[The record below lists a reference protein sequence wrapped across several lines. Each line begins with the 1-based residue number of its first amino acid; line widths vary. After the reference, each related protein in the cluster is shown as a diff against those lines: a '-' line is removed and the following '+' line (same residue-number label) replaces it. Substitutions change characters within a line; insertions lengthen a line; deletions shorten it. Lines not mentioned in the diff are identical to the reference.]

1 MKKSVKGV
9 LVALAVIACAV
20 LALKGSVLIVQSGSW
35 SQTGNLSSARV
46 GASAAL
52 LPDGRILVTGGDPG
66 TGPVPSA
73 DFLNTDGTVFS
84 APPMKYPRS
93 QHLSVALQDGRIL
106 VAGGLTAPGTA
117 TGTAEIFDPVAG
129 SWSSV
134 GSGMTEARSGAT
146 AAVLQDGRVL
156 IAGGQNGTA
165 ISSTIEIFDPVHGT
179 FTSAGIMSSP
189 RTQHAMALLQSGQ
202 VLIVG
207 GNSGNTGTPPA
218 PTPVASTDIFDPVA
232 GTVSAGPSL
241 ATPRYNHSATTL
253 LNGQVVVIGGNNG
266 NANPAQMDV
275 TPAELVDFTAATPA
289 FTTLA
294 TNLAT
299 PREGHLAIL
308 LPNNNNLLIAGG
320 TSAGTTIS
328 SAELFT
334 ALETPQDVWTY
345 AFGSTGSMIT
355 ARSSAVGSAN
365 QVNAPSTTMQRNGVV
380 MLAGGNDA
388 NGNALNTTE
397 AYGFPTVQTDASD
410 YPPFTTVTITG
421 SGFQPGET
429 ITLTLVESPLIDTG
443 SPFTTVADANGNFS
457 DNSFATD
464 SHDVSVRFYLTA
476 TGQTSGFQ
484 AENAFTDNAD
494 KTTTDVTCS
503 PNPVEVN
510 TATTC
515 TATVTD
521 GSPNKNPNPQGTVQ
535 FSFSGTGTAGT
546 FVGNPCTLS
555 ASSTCLVS
563 VTLTPAAAVSG
574 TVTGAYSPSDATKW
588 SSSNGTFALTV
599 AGPAN
604 KLAFVQQPTNTE
616 AGSSITPAVTVNVE
630 DASGNVVTNSTA
642 SVALAIGTNS
652 GGGTLSGTTTVNAV
666 NGVATFSGLSIN
678 KTGNGYTLAANSTG
692 LTAATSNTF
701 NITSGTATQLVFGQ
715 QPTNAVAGSSITPAV
730 TVQVEDANNNVVTTS
745 AASVTVAI
753 GSNPSSG
760 TLSGTKTVNA
770 VNGVATFNNLSIN
783 NTGSGYTL
791 TASSA
796 GLAGATSN
804 TFSIG
809 QASTTTALTSSANP
823 SVFGQSVTFTATVT
837 VNSPGTGTIPAGE
850 TVTFKDGGAA
860 IGTGTTNASGVATFA
875 TSTLSVAT
883 HTITA
888 VYTGDTNFAT
898 STSTAVSQVVN
909 QASTTTALTSSVNP
923 SVFGQS
929 VTFTATVTVN
939 SPGAGTIPAGETVTF
954 KDGTTAIGTGTTNAS
969 GVATFVTSTL
979 SVATHTIT
987 AVYAS
992 DTNFAAS
999 TSTAVSQVVNKAS
1012 TTTTI
1017 TNDLSTATVVG
1028 QAYSVAVSVAITAPG
1043 AGTIPNGDTVTVSD
1057 GSASCTVTLSSA
1069 AGSCSLT
1076 STTAGGKTITATYNG
1091 DASFNTSTSTGVAH
1105 TVNKASTT
1113 TTITSNTPNPSTVG
1127 QSVTINYSVTVNA
1140 PGAGTPT
1147 GNVTVSDTAGDTC
1160 TAAVAAQTC
1169 SITFNT
1175 AGTKTLTATYAGD
1188 TNFNTSASTGTSQT
1202 VNPKLAFTSTAF
1214 AILTGTCSST
1224 ISVQIENANGSAA
1237 TLTTATVLSLS
1248 SSSGTGKFFSDSTC
1262 ATQITTATI
1271 AAGSSTASF
1280 FYDDTTIGSPVITV
1294 ASTGLTSVTQPE
1306 AITGLIFD
1314 SNAFSVPIGV
1324 CSSAITLQ
1332 SANSANGGPTVLT
1345 LATTINLTSTSGG
1358 GKFYSNSTCTTQIT
1372 TTSIGPGIDG
1382 GHDSNSFFYEDSVA
1396 GSPTLKGS
1404 AGTASATQTESVMT
1418 PPTISKAFS
1427 PASIPVNGTST
1438 ITFTLT
1444 NPAVNTTAL
1453 TNVAFSD
1460 TFPTTP
1466 GALVV
1471 ASPTGVADSCG
1482 GTVTAIA
1489 GAGSVSLS
1497 GGTIPAGTGGTPG
1510 TCAVS
1515 VNVTPPTAGTYN
1527 NTTGPISSANGGTGT
1542 TSNTA
1547 TLTVTTRTTTTTIA
1561 PATTSASVGGTAS
1574 FTITVKDTNA
1584 GTASNPVGSVSFND
1598 TSSPANL
1605 DTFTTCTLTQGTNP
1619 VGTVSCTV
1627 TATATTPAGVHTIN
1641 ASFTATDG
1649 VHANSSTTAAAILNV
1664 TTRSTS
1670 TTVVL
1675 TPSSVTTG
1683 GSSTVAV
1690 TVADTAGTGSST
1702 PAGTISFTSSDIG
1715 ANGDTFSPTS
1725 CTLSSSGTCSVT
1737 VTTHEVGTGSHLIT
1751 ATYAPNDSVH
1761 ATSNGS
1767 ATLAVTGTAPSITS
1781 TASATFTAGTPV
1793 SFTVTTTGTPTPSL
1807 SDGSA
1812 MLPTG
1817 VTFTDNGNGTAT
1829 LAGTTTVAGIT
1840 QFTITASN
1848 GVQPNATQHFTLT
1861 ILAAAPASIS
1871 VFSGSPQSATVNTAF
1886 TNPLVALVQD
1896 SFGNPVPSVSV
1907 TYTAPTSGASGTFAN
1922 STNTDTEMTNAG
1934 GLATSSTFTANTTAS
1949 PSASPYTVSASTPS
1963 VTGAATFSLTNNPA
1977 SPTQLVIT
1985 SKAFTIIAGQCSG
1998 NITVTSE
2005 DQYGNTSSVNNS
2017 VQVDLSSTS
2026 TITGKFYSDAACQT
2040 LIPVNNNKTS
2050 VTINSGSSSQTFSY
2064 TDTTPSP
2071 AASPMT
2077 NPPTFTTTIT
2087 AADDA
2092 TPGLTSGTQNE
2103 TILML
2108 AFTTPSFTTTQS
2120 TCSGPITL
2128 TAENASG
2135 TPTMVTVAAT
2145 LGLTSSSSGATFY
2158 SDTACGTAITPSG
2171 TPLASDVSIASG
2183 ASAVSF
2189 SYEDSVAGN
2198 PTITATIGAYSLTQQ
2213 EEIGT
2218 PPKVTTN
2225 PSNATITYGSNATF
2239 TAVASGS
2246 PAPTVQWQVSSDGT
2260 NYTNVTNGGVYSVS
2274 TTSTASSTTTT
2285 LTLTVPPVSLSGT
2298 YYRAV
2303 FTNVVGTAP
2312 SNAATLTV
2320 NPEPLTVSIIGNP
2333 TKTYDGGTT
2342 ATLTPANFYITGL
2355 VGTDKF
2361 TVTQT
2366 MGTYASANAGMNIGV
2381 TAYLSAINFTPYGS
2395 TMASNYSF
2403 PTSASGTGTIN
2414 PKALTATIVNNPTK
2428 TYDGTTTATLTPY
2441 NFSIMGLVSPDSF
2454 TVNQT
2459 VGMYASANAGT
2470 GITVTASL
2478 TPANFVPVGSTLS
2491 TNYTY
2496 PNYASGTGT
2505 ITQAASTTIVTC
2517 PASVTYSGAA
2527 QTPCSAI
2534 VTGVGGL
2541 SVNLTVSYTNNINA
2555 GTATASASYAGDAN
2569 HTASM
2574 NSTTFV
2580 INPAATTTSVTSSLN
2595 PSTFGDSVTF
2605 TAVVTNAS
2613 GTAVAPTG
2621 SVQFVIDTG
2630 APIVGTPGACP
2641 ATAPAYSFCA
2651 TTSTSTLTV
2660 SGSPHTITANY
2671 MNADP
2676 NFSASSGSLTGGQTV
2691 NQATSAT
2698 ALMVSPG
2705 SVTLGDIVTLTATVT
2720 DASTNSMGTP
2730 TGLVVFLDGT
2740 TPIGTGTL
2748 SSGVGTFTT
2757 SLLAVGS
2764 HSITAAYQGDSNFK
2778 PSYSPTPA
2786 SPNETVNLRPSSVG
2800 VTLTPATVVVGQSA
2814 TITATITDNGTTN
2827 PPGAADTWVATA
2839 GTPATGTTGSTATLF
2854 ADGMVLVAGGT
2865 NSSGTA
2871 VQSAYIYNA
2880 TSRMFS
2886 ATTGSLNYART
2897 GATATLLPNGDVLIA
2912 GGSSDGTA
2920 ANALNTAELY
2930 NPVTGTFTVAGAK
2943 STPTAN
2949 VMTAARFG
2957 ATATLLGNGQVL
2969 LVGGESSGGSLAS
2982 AELYNPMT
2990 DSFTATGTL
2999 ATGRYGAAAVLLTSG
3014 KVLIVGGT
3022 AASGVLASAELF
3034 DPGAGTFSPAGT
3046 MNAARTG
3053 ATATL
3058 LLNGNVLIAGGSSDG
3073 STPLNSAEIYN
3084 TSGLNTGTFT
3094 SSNSMLNTAR
3104 FNGTATLL
3112 PNGMVLLVGGASGS
3126 SAELYDADSDKF
3138 DTTGSLMQPD
3148 QASLTATLLNKD
3160 HVLVTGL
3167 TSGGTPVSDAELYTP
3182 SFNPLG
3188 TVGLMS
3194 SEGTDTFGAAPCV
3207 LTPSSATASMCT
3219 SSVTPSNV
3227 ATSPHTITGAYPT
3240 DTFVHSG
3247 SSNFASLTV
3256 NKADSLTTVSSSPSS
3271 SVFGQP
3277 VTFSATV
3284 GVIPPGKG
3292 IPTGSVNLY
3301 DGGTCAAPGT
3311 TLATALSLSGAMAT
3325 FTTSTLSAAASPHSI
3340 LACYSGD
3347 PNFNATGTGASTATP
3362 LTQIVKPAP
3371 TSTTVNS
3378 SQNPSIFGQSV
3389 TFTAT
3394 VTNTG
3399 STATPTGIV
3408 QFYVDGSVFGSAVAV
3423 SGSGATVAA
3432 TSGAIATLTVNGG
3445 TAHTVTANYVN
3456 SDGNFVNSTG
3466 SLTGGQ
3472 TVKPAPTSTTVSS
3485 SQNPSIYGQPVTFT
3499 ATVMNTAGAGVSTAT
3514 PTGSVQFYIDGSAFG
3529 SPVAVSGS
3537 GATASTMSQ
3546 ATTKLMVSGSP
3557 HIVTASYLNS
3567 DGNFSSGTGSLTSGQ
3582 TVSPAALTIT
3592 ASSGSMTYGSTSPV
3606 IVGPL
3611 YVGPGNFVNG
3621 EGPGVLSPQP
3631 TCGPVFTAT
3640 TPAATYPYPTSCSG
3654 AGDPN
3659 YTISYVM
3666 GSVVVSQAT
3675 TMTTVTSSTGGTS
3688 IFLQPVTFTA
3698 TVADNSMGSTG
3709 TPTGSVSFYDAAS
3722 GAACAT
3728 LGSNTLIGTPQTLI
3742 GGSASVTTATLAG
3755 TTATSTTQDQHT
3767 ILACYA
3773 DNVDAN
3779 FISSSGTTTQTVD
3792 AVPVITISPLSNS
3805 FTGQNVGSTST
3816 PFSFTVTNVGD
3827 ATLDISSATIIG
3839 DGTKTSAPSEFS
3851 IYTKGNPT
3859 PCGSTLAAMSSC
3871 TIQVTFTPQDTGEA
3885 SAILQITDNNDQT
3898 TSAAS
3903 QTQNITL
3910 TGGGLSTL
3918 MAGGSLYSYAIFATA
3933 NSCGAITLSGGST
3946 VDSFNSS
3953 MGPYSPSNDQLSG
3966 GNVGTNGNVTL
3977 NGSKTTIYGSAA
3989 VDSMTTGNCSK
4000 TSDPGL
4006 TTSGGAQ
4013 VTGPPAGGLVALNG
4027 PITYPA
4033 PPAPNP
4039 APPTT
4044 DQNISGSCPSGMT
4057 GCKNTGNKTVTL
4069 PPGSYGNVQL
4079 NGGTTANLATGTY
4092 DFNSLILSGNSVL
4105 YVSPGSGPIIINVAG
4120 NGLSG
4125 GNSALDLSGGS
4136 MVNASGKPSN
4146 LEFFYGGTHGVNLSG
4161 GLQAYAT
4168 LYAPMAPVNM
4178 SGGTDFFGAL
4188 IGSTVTDSGGTKI
4201 HYDTSLTD
4209 VASGQYLWFTIVV
4222 NNVQYKG
4229 SPLGSSAGQ
4238 VKLYLTNSTISFA
4251 ATNSQCSGSGGTW
4264 NSGTCTL
4271 PVPNAVVTLNS
4282 ASKTSPTTS
4291 FDQTSNRWS
4300 TSVPPSD
4307 LTGNTFVTGLAV
4319 PVPAGFPAG
4328 IQNVNWSAAFS
4339 TDTPYITLQW
4349 QWSAGVYTALSTTY
4363 ATTSP
4368 VNSNVLGVN
4377 AEDGSADTNGTDPAG
4392 TPETYKQDEVIGFFS
4407 ASAGVT
4413 PAAAEMS
4420 TAPSDYFFVPETDT
4434 VPTAST
4440 LVAVLTNNDGV
4451 THNISGLSVSGTN
4464 FGDFALQSGTQPAD
4478 TAMVPNCF
4486 GLTALAAGASCNL
4499 HIIFKPTIVGAE
4511 TAKIVINDDANNSP
4525 QTVYL
4530 SGTGTTP

>member
-1 MKKSVKGV
+1 VKRNV
-9 LVALAVIACAV
+9 LKFVSLS
-20 LALKGSVLIVQSGSW
+20 SVLLCVAILLTASPLQMPSGTW
-35 SQTGNLSSARV
+35 QATGILSSARV

-52 LPDGRILVTGGDPG
+52 LPDGQILVTGGDPG

-73 DFLNTDGTVFS
+73 DFLNTDGTVSS

-93 QHLSVALQDGRIL
+93 QHVSVALQDGRIL

-117 TGTAEIFDPVAG
+117 TGTAEIFDPVAA

-146 AAVLQDGRVL
+146 AAVLQDGRVA
-156 IAGGQNGTA
+156 IAGGQNGTV
-165 ISSTIEIFDPVHGT
+165 ISSTIEIFDPAVGT

-275 TPAELVDFTAATPA
+275 TPAELVDFTAVTPA

-308 LPNNNNLLIAGG
+308 LPNNNNVLIAGG

-334 ALETPQDVWTY
+334 ALETPQDVWIY

-355 ARSSAVGSAN
+355 ARSSATGSAN
-365 QVNAPSTTMQRNGVV
+365 QVNAPSATMQRNGVV
-380 MLAGGNDA
+380 MVAGGNDA
-388 NGNALNTTE
+388 SGKSLNTTE

-823 SVFGQSVTFTATVT
+823 SVFGQSVTFTATLT
-837 VNSPGTGTIPAGE
+837 LNSPGTGTIPAGE

-875 TSTLSVAT
+875 TSTLAVAT

-1057 GSASCTVTLSSA
+1057 GSASCTVPLSSA

-1091 DASFNTSTSTGVAH
+1091 DANFNASTSTGVAH

-1147 GNVTVSDTAGDTC
+1147 GNVTVSDGAGDTC
-1160 TAAVAAQTC
+1160 TANVATGTC

-1175 AGTKTLTATYAGD
+1175 AGTKNLIATYAGD

-1237 TLTTATVLSLS
+1237 TLTSPTVLSLS

-1262 ATQITTATI
+1262 TTQITTATI
-1271 AAGSSTASF
+1271 AAGSSTANF

-1314 SNAFSVPIGV
+1314 SNAFSVPISV

-1332 SANSANGGPTVLT
+1332 SANSANGGPTGLT

-1482 GTVTAIA
+1482 GTVTVA

-1547 TLTVTTRTTTTTIA
+1547 TLTVTTRTTTTTITPANNTA
-1561 PATTSASVGGTAS
+1561 PIGGTAS

-1641 ASFTATDG
+1641 ASFAATDG

-1761 ATSNGS
+1761 ATSNGT
-1767 ATLAVTGTAPSITS
+1767 ATLAVTGTPPSITS

-1848 GVQPNATQHFTLT
+1848 SVQPNATQHFTLT

-1896 SFGNPVPSVSV
+1896 IFGNPVPSVSV

-1922 STNTDTEMTNAG
+1922 STYTDTEMTNAG
-1934 GLATSSTFTANTTAS
+1934 GLATSSTFTANATAG
-1949 PSASPYTVSASTPS
+1949 PYSVVGSTPS

-1977 SPTQLVIT
+1977 APTQLEIT

-1998 NITVTSE
+1998 TMTVTSE
-2005 DQYGNTSSVNNS
+2005 DPYNNTSNVSTDTN
-2017 VQVDLSSTS
+2017 VDLSSVSAQAT
-2026 TITGKFYSDAACQT
+2026 FYSDTACQKAIAPNT
-2040 LIPVNNNKTS
+2040 EGKTS
-2050 VTINSGSSSQTFSY
+2050 VTISSGSSSQTFSY
-2064 TDTTPSP
+2064 TDTTPSLATTSP
-2071 AASPMT
+2071 A
-2077 NPPTFTTTIT
+2077 FTTTIT
-2087 AADDA
+2087 AAADA
-2092 TPGLTSGTQNE
+2092 STPGLTSGTQNE
-2103 TILML
+2103 TILQL
-2108 AFTTPSFTTTQS
+2108 AFTTAPFTTTQS

-2135 TPTMVTVAAT
+2135 TPTKVTVAAT
-2145 LGLTSSSSGATFY
+2145 LALTSSSIGATFY
-2158 SDTACGTAITPSG
+2158 SDSGCATAITPSG
-2171 TPLASDVSIASG
+2171 APPASDVTVASG

-2198 PTITATIGAYSLTQQ
+2198 PPITATIGAYAITQQ

-2239 TAVASGS
+2239 TAAASGS

-2312 SNAATLTV
+2312 STAATLTV

-2333 TKTYDGGTT
+2333 TKTYDGGAT
-2342 ATLTPANFYITGL
+2342 ATLTPANFSISGL

-2505 ITQAASTTIVTC
+2505 ITQAASTTTVTC
-2517 PASVTYSGAA
+2517 PASVTYNGAA
-2527 QTPCSAI
+2527 QTPCSAM

-2541 SVNLTVSYTNNINA
+2541 SVILTVSYTNNINA
-2555 GTATASASYAGDAN
+2555 DTATASASYAGDAN
-2569 HTASM
+2569 HTGSM

-2595 PSTFGDSVTF
+2595 PSTFGDLVTF

-2641 ATAPAYSFCA
+2641 ATAPAYSLCA
-2651 TTSTSTLTV
+2651 TTSTSALTV
-2660 SGSPHTITANY
+2660 SGSPHTITATYINT
-2671 MNADP
+2671 DG
-2676 NFSASSGSLTGGQTV
+2676 NFSGSTGSLTGGQTV
-2691 NQATSAT
+2691 NQANSTTTLA
-2698 ALMVSPG
+2698 VSSG
-2705 SVTLGDIVTLTATVT
+2705 TTNLGDLVTFTATVK
-2720 DASTNSMGTP
+2720 DGTNGSMGTP
-2730 TGLVVFLDGT
+2730 TGLVVFLDGN

-2748 SSGVGTFTT
+2748 SSGTTDQATFTT

-2764 HSITAAYQGDSNFK
+2764 HSITAAYQGDSNFI
-2778 PSYSPTPA
+2778 SSA
-2786 SPNETVNLRPSSVG
+2786 SGASNETVNLRPSSVG

-2814 TITATITDNGTTN
+2814 TITATVTDNGTTN

-2880 TSRMFS
+2880 TSRTFS

-2897 GATATLLPNGDVLIA
+2897 DATATLLPNGEILIA

-2920 ANALNTAELY
+2920 ANALNSAELY
-2930 NPVTGTFTVAGAK
+2930 NPVAGTFTVAG
-2943 STPTAN
+2943 SGSGN

-2957 ATATLLGNGQVL
+2957 QTATLLTSGQVL
-2969 LVGGESSGGSLAS
+2969 IAGGENSAGSLNS
-2982 AELYNPMT
+2982 AELYNPAT
-2990 DSFTATGTL
+2990 DAFTATGSLGT
-2999 ATGRYGAAAVLLTSG
+2999 ARYGAAAALLASG

-3022 AASGVLASAELF
+3022 GSSGALMSAELF
-3034 DPGAGTFSPAGT
+3034 DPTGNSNAGAFSTTGSLGT
-3046 MNAARTG
+3046 ARTG

-3094 SSNSMLNTAR
+3094 SSNSTLNTAR

-3112 PNGMVLLVGGASGS
+3112 PNGMVLLVGGANGS

-3138 DTTGSLMQPD
+3138 DPTGSLMQAD

-3167 TSGGTPVSDAELYTP
+3167 TSGGTPASDAELYTP

-3227 ATSPHTITGAYPT
+3227 ATSPHTITGAYPA
-3240 DTFVHSG
+3240 DPVHSG
-3247 SSNFASLTV
+3247 NSNSASLTV
-3256 NKADSLTTVSSSPSS
+3256 NKADT
-3271 SVFGQP
+3271 
-3277 VTFSATV
+3277 
-3284 GVIPPGKG
+3284 
-3292 IPTGSVNLY
+3292 
-3301 DGGTCAAPGT
+3301 
-3311 TLATALSLSGAMAT
+3311 
-3325 FTTSTLSAAASPHSI
+3325 TTSVASS
-3340 LACYSGD
+3340 
-3347 PNFNATGTGASTATP
+3347 AST
-3362 LTQIVKPAP
+3362 
-3371 TSTTVNS
+3371 STY
-3378 SQNPSIFGQSV
+3378 GQSV

-3394 VTNTG
+3394 V
-3399 STATPTGIV
+3399 
-3408 QFYVDGSVFGSAVAV
+3408 SVV
-3423 SGSGATVAA
+3423 SPG
-3432 TSGAIATLTVNGG
+3432 
-3445 TAHTVTANYVN
+3445 
-3456 SDGNFVNSTG
+3456 
-3466 SLTGGQ
+3466 
-3472 TVKPAPTSTTVSS
+3472 
-3485 SQNPSIYGQPVTFT
+3485 
-3499 ATVMNTAGAGVSTAT
+3499 AGAPS
-3514 PTGSVQFYIDGSAFG
+3514 GSVQFVVDGSNYG
-3529 SPVAVSGS
+3529 SPVSLVGESASITDSALTAGTHIVTAVYSGDANFNTSAAAPLTQTVLKASPAFSNLSNQTITYGQNSVTLTGTLSANCGTAGCSTVYPPSGETITVKIGNMPGS
-3537 GATASTMSQ
+3537 GTIAGNYGAFSVTVTGTA
-3546 ATTKLMVSGSP
+3546 ALMVSGSP
-3557 HIVTASYLNS
+3557 YTIYYSYAGDSNFNPATDKSTTLTVNRATPTFSYLSNPAIFFGVNS
-3567 DGNFSSGTGSLTSGQ
+3567 VTLTGTISANCGTSCTVYPPSGETITATVGTGTVSGTGSISSASGTFSITVYGTSALFVSGSPYTIQYTYAGDPNFTTASDNSTKLIVNPANTTTVAATAAAVYGQ
-3582 TVSPAALTIT
+3582 PNSATLSAKVTANPPSTATVSEGSVTFNVMGFASVQGNVSGGAALSSFAVTGISAGMYGITASYSGGTDFIGSMSTNPAALTVS
-3592 ASSGSMTYGSTSPV
+3592 AA
-3606 IVGPL
+3606 
-3611 YVGPGNFVNG
+3611 
-3621 EGPGVLSPQP
+3621 P
-3631 TCGPVFTAT
+3631 T
-3640 TPAATYPYPTSCSG
+3640 
-3654 AGDPN
+3654 
-3659 YTISYVM
+3659 
-3666 GSVVVSQAT
+3666 T
-3675 TMTTVTSSTGGTS
+3675 TMVTSSSTNGTS
-3688 IFLQPVTFTA
+3688 NFLQPVTFTA
-3698 TVADNSMGSTG
+3698 TVAPPYGYLV
-3709 TPTGSVSFYDAAS
+3709 TPVGSVSFYDAAS

-3728 LGSNTLIGTPQTLI
+3728 LGSSTLIGTPQTLI

-3792 AVPVITISPLSNS
+3792 AVPLITISPLSNS

-3859 PCGSTLAAMSSC
+3859 PCGSTLAALSSC

-3898 TSAAS
+3898 TSATS

-3910 TGGGLSTL
+3910 TGGGLSTI

-3953 MGPYSPSNDQLSG
+3953 MGPYSPSNGQLSG

-3989 VDSMTTGNCSK
+3989 VDSLTTGNCSK

-4033 PPAPNP
+4033 PPAPNA

-4044 DQNISGSCPSGMT
+4044 NQNISGSCPSGMT

-4251 ATNSQCSGSGGTW
+4251 ATTSQCSGSGGTW

-4282 ASKTSPTTS
+4282 ASATAPKTSYDLTN
-4291 FDQTSNRWS
+4291 NRWA

-4319 PVPAGFPAG
+4319 PVPAGGFPAG
-4328 IQNVNWSAAFS
+4328 VQNVNWSSAFS

-4420 TAPSDYFFVPETDT
+4420 AAPSNYAFVLQTHGTSSPI
-4434 VPTAST
+4434 VS
-4440 LVAVLTNNDGV
+4440 VSVITNNDGV
-4451 THNISGLSVSGTN
+4451 THNFVSPTGEPGPIYVAGTN
-4464 FGDFALQSGTQPAD
+4464 MTDFALQSGG
-4478 TAMVPNCF
+4478 VNNCM
-4486 GLTALAAGASCNL
+4486 GMTSLTAGSSCNL
-4499 HIIFKPTIVGAE
+4499 YVVFTPQTQSAE
-4511 TAKIVINDDANNSP
+4511 SSKIVINSDANNSP

-4530 SGTGTTP
+4530 SGAGH